1 MTEPGLA
8 APAAPPPATG
18 PRAQRPAIRWMQRL
32 AEETSTA
39 PGSTVRATDTATAT
53 AGDTMDP
60 MTDTQSDDAAVGLAG
75 DAVSPDDAATGPAC
89 DTASTGNGRGPDE
102 SEDDV
107 AAPLGV
113 GVLFVLGLLWLA
125 AVMWSVQASIVG
137 NSADPGVV
145 ISSAALAL
153 PGVVAAAL
161 LAGAASALA
170 ATSRFARPASS
181 IVRTVL
187 RRLLVGAIAGAGV
200 GVVAAGVIL
209 FAFGANA
216 AIAIIAATVG
226 VSAILGSAAAT
237 LPAVPLGAG
246 IAATLSVFIS
256 GVLLNLFQSP
266 LKSLLGAGGTVA
278 SQTDAADRFLLAGA
292 LVSGLVAGVVAYLYL
307 RRRETGRRWPWY
319 LLAGATP
326 GLASLVGELLTQVGG
341 ASLFGVVGG
350 FSEADTMVMNYLGGA
365 RVVSG
370 LAVTFAG
377 GIAAMILVG
386 RTMRR
391 PEEPVDDELAD
402 DERAG
407 DKRADNALAYDK
419 PAADPR

>member
-1 MTEPGLA
+1 MTEPGLT
-8 APAAPPPATG
+8 APAATPPATG
-18 PRAQRPAIRWMQRL
+18 PGAQRPAIRWMQRL

-39 PGSTVRATDTATAT
+39 PDSTVRATDTATAT
-53 AGDTMDP
+53 ASDTMEP
-60 MTDTQSDDAAVGLAG
+60 MTDTQSDDAA
-75 DAVSPDDAATGPAC
+75 DEAASTDNAAIGPAD
-89 DTASTGNGRGPDE
+89 DTASTGRGPDE

-107 AAPLGV
+107 APLGA

-125 AVMWSVQASIVG
+125 AVMWSVEASIAG

-153 PGVVAAAL
+153 PGVVAATL

-170 ATSRFARPASS
+170 ATSRFARPTNS

-200 GVVAAGVIL
+200 GVLAAGVIL
-209 FAFGANA
+209 FTFGANT
-216 AIAIIAATVG
+216 AIWIIAATVG
-226 VSAILGSAAAT
+226 VSAVLGSAAAT
-237 LPAVPLGAG
+237 LPAAPLGAG

-266 LKSLLGAGGTVA
+266 LKSLLGAGATVA
-278 SQTDAADRFLLAGA
+278 SQKDAADRFLLAGA
-292 LVSGLVAGVVAYLYL
+292 LVSGLVAGAVAYLFL

-341 ASLFGVVGG
+341 ASLFRVVGG

-370 LAVTFAG
+370 LVVTFAG

-391 PEEPVDDELAD
+391 PEEPADDELAHE
-402 DERAG
+402 ERG
-407 DKRADNALAYDK
+407 GNELAYDE